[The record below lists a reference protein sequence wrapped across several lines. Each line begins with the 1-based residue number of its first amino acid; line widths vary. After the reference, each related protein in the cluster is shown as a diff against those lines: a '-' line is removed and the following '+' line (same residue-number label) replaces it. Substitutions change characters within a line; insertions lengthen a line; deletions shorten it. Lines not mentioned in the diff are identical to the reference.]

1 MTGRDHSERRKDER
15 LDERFCVSFRQIRDG
30 AQTGKTIA
38 TRTLNLSASGL
49 CLISPEPL
57 DPEHH
62 LALELSL
69 QGQEEELVA
78 IGRVVWCDREGEG
91 FRVGICF
98 TWLREQDRE
107 SLKVIADYVQS
118 RIGS

>member
-1 MTGRDHSERRKDER
+1 MCLSDLE
-15 LDERFCVSFRQIRDG
+15 DG
-30 AQTGKTIA
+30 TVY
-38 TRTLNLSASGL
+38 
-49 CLISPEPL
+49 PD
-57 DPEHH
+57 DP
-62 LALELSL
+62 AL

-78 IGRVVWCDREGEG
+78 IGRVVWCDREDDG

-98 TWLREQDRE
+98 TWLREQDRD